1 MSPWP
6 TVSFVKRVVL
16 IALLLALCPA
26 PAQASSCNWDT
37 QPGWVKRENLKKG
50 DAKWDANIPLR
61 FSADFSRRKDVPRI
75 EGFAGAVSAT
85 CGSKVSLTVIGS
97 KKFDLDVY
105 RMGYYGNTGARL
117 TRTLDSPQSIT
128 VDSKMPPGQY
138 LLKLRSKNRAASFIP
153 LMITGQ
159 SSNDLTFI
167 SSVLTWQSYNQWG
180 GQSLYKGADG
190 TRETKATSV
199 SFSRPYDGDG
209 SGQFRY
215 MEQPLVTLMEKNGLD
230 IDYQTDIDI
239 DSNPQAFANSKSIVL
254 AGHSEYWTPKM
265 RSHFDAAVAQGKN
278 LLVFGG
284 NTGYAMTEINGQSI
298 SGRTPYREL
307 GKPESLLLGSQYF
320 ALGIKKDLISNNVW
334 PFSVLGK
341 DAVIKNVYG
350 YEADTAMG
358 STGPGVQVLARA
370 AISPTEKGFVAMST
384 FYTAPSG
391 AAVMNMGTNAWVC
404 AIANRCPWGHTF
416 DSQAQNQIQRVTS
429 AVLKAVKDSKW
440 PVAHIDIPSRP

>member
-6 TVSFVKRVVL
+6 TVSYVKRVVL
-16 IALLLALCPA
+16 VALLLALCPA
-26 PAQASSCNWDT
+26 PAQASSCSWDSE
-37 QPGWVKRENLKKG
+37 PGWVKRENLKKG
-50 DAKWDANIPLR
+50 DATWDANIPLR

-85 CGSKVSLTVIGS
+85 CGSKVSLTVFGS
-97 KKFDLDVY
+97 KIFDLDVY

-117 TRTLDSPQSIT
+117 IRTLDSPQSIT
-128 VDSKMPPGQY
+128 VDSRMPPGQY

-159 SSNDLTFI
+159 SSNDLTFV

-190 TRETKATSV
+190 TRDTKATSV

-230 IDYQTDIDI
+230 INYQTDIDI
-239 DSNPQAFANSKSIVL
+239 DANPEAFANSKSIVL
-254 AGHSEYWTPKM
+254 AGHSEYWTQKM
-265 RSHFDAAVAQGKN
+265 RSHFDSAVAQGKN

-284 NTGYAMTEINGQSI
+284 NTGYAMTEISGRSI

-384 FYTAPSG
+384 YYTAPSG

-416 DSQAQNQIQRVTS
+416 DSQAQKKVQKVTS

-440 PVAHIDIPSRP
+440 PVAQIEIPGRP